1 MESNKIEVGIVSQVL
16 KLLGDETRLT
26 IVALLM
32 NRDLCVCELQEA
44 FDKSQ
49 PAISQHLRK
58 LKDVGLV
65 TEARKS
71 QWVYYSL
78 NKNSVFYSL
87 IKYVTEFIPD
97 QSDKICQIEK
107 SDPTRSGSLRWTPAS
122 ER

>member
-1 MESNKIEVGIVSQVL
+1 MEQSKIEVASVSQVL

-78 NKNSVFYSL
+78 NKNSDFYPL
-87 IKYVTEFIPD
+87 IQYVTEFIPD
-97 QSDKICQIEK
+97 QADKICQIEK
-107 SDPTRSGSLRWTPAS
+107 SDPTRSGSLRWTPLS
-122 ER
+122 EQ

>member
-1 MESNKIEVGIVSQVL
+1 MERNKIEVGSVSQVL

-26 IVALLM
+26 IIALLM

-78 NKNSVFYSL
+78 NKNSDFYPL

-97 QSDKICQIEK
+97 QSDKICKIEK
-107 SDPTRSGSLRWTPAS
+107 SDPTRSGSLRWTPLS
-122 ER
+122 E